1 MEQLP
6 ILIYKGDSICYNV
19 LNEFAEQ
26 FGNALSKMGET
37 VEYYDLEKGDISGLA
52 AYVGRR
58 FKAIIGFQTFV
69 FDIYLEGQQRYLHDL
84 ILGPKFNFQFDH
96 PVWMYKHYRQM
107 PTNCYILT
115 HDRDY
120 QSFVRHY
127 YPEIVDCL
135 ILPPG
140 GTECKY
146 LLKKEYDVV
155 FLGSYS
161 NYRDYWRAYQQA
173 ATDLKEIAEVYWD
186 EMVQMPELNAETAL
200 RHVILKLGIGGV
212 SDNQFLNLM
221 YDLKHVIYGVMSYY
235 REKVVDKLLT
245 AGFSLEVYGE
255 SWRSSPFVGNESL
268 HIHSAVAASD
278 GLEELAKSRVSLNVM
293 AWHKDGFTERIAN
306 SMMNHSVVVSDQ
318 SRYLR
323 EQFKDK
329 KELFLYDLSNL
340 EVLPDVV
347 QQAIVHNQSVAEAA
361 YEKAKK
367 SYSWEKRAE
376 AFLEL

>member
-26 FGNALSKMGET
+26 FGNALRKMGET
-37 VEYYDLEKGDISGLA
+37 VEYYDLEKGDISGIA
-52 AYVGRR
+52 TYVGRR

-107 PTNCYILT
+107 PPNCYILT

-127 YPEIVDCL
+127 YPEITDCL

-161 NYRDYWRAYQQA
+161 NYRDYWRVYQQA
-173 ATDLKEIAEVYWD
+173 STDLKGIAELYWD

-200 RHVILKLGIGGV
+200 RHVILKLGISGV

-235 REKVVDKLLT
+235 RERVVDKLLT
-245 AGFSLEVYGE
+245 TGFSLEVYGE
-255 SWRSSPFVGNESL
+255 SWRNSPFVSNNRL
-268 HIHSAVAASD
+268 HIHPAVTGMDS
-278 GLEELAKSRVSLNVM
+278 LVELAKSRVSLNVM

-323 EQFKDK
+323 EHFTDK
-329 KELFLYDLSNL
+329 EEIFLYDLNKL
-340 EVLPDVV
+340 ALLPDIV
-347 QQAIVHNQSVAEAA
+347 QQAMVHSESVAERA
-361 YEKAKK
+361 YNKAKEDC
-367 SYSWEKRAE
+367 SWEKRAID
-376 AFLEL
+376 FLGL